1 VVDEQITCA
10 VGLLTI
16 TPALIDP
23 HGEPV
28 NRVLVP
34 VRGKISRS
42 LEVRSVFVSAAIVDA
57 TRDFESF
64 IAATVIVATIVPIGP
79 ILMVRAAIVPV
90 KAFVLLVLAM
100 LSLVHSLPVVMAI
113 MRLDGRGEHEGQQK
127 RPDGED
133 DGCDSFHG

>member
-1 VVDEQITCA
+1 VKVNPSVVDEQIACA
-10 VGLLTI
+10 VRVLTI

-34 VRGKISRS
+34 VRGKVSRS
-42 LEVRSVFVSAAIVDA
+42 LEVRSVLVSATIVDA

-64 IAATVIVATIVPIGP
+64 IAVTAFIATIVPIRP
-79 ILMVRAAIVPV
+79 VLVVRAAIVLV
-90 KAFVLLVLAM
+90 EALVLLVLAM

-113 MRLDGRGEHEGQQK
+113 TRLDGRCEHESQQ
-127 RPDGED
+127 
-133 DGCDSFHG
+133 